1 MKAFNKLLYR
11 ILQISLTILMGLLII
26 PVSMQIF
33 SRYIGFLPRYIW
45 TEEVSRFC
53 LVWIIMLGAMIAVR
67 DGTHFDLDILPAAK
81 SARVEFWRRMI
92 VYAAI
97 ATVAG
102 IFVIY
107 GYSFAQFGYAQSSEL
122 AGLNMLTIHIAW
134 PIAGISML
142 LFIAEKVVDD
152 LPLLRGNGS

>member
-11 ILQISLTILMGLLII
+11 VLQISMTTLMTLLII

-67 DGTHFDLDILPAAK
+67 DGTHFDLDVLPAAK
-81 SARVEFWRRMI
+81 TDRGEFWRRMVVYVAIGI
-92 VYAAI
+92 VAA
-97 ATVAG
+97 
-102 IFVIY
+102 IFVIF

-134 PIAGISML
+134 PVAGIAML
-142 LFIAEKVVDD
+142 LFIAEKIIDD